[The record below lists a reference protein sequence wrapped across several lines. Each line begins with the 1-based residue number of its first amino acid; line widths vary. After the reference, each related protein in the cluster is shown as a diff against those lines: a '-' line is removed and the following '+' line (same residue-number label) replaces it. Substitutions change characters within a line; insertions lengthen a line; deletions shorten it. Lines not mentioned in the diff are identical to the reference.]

1 MDLQT
6 VYKDIFLTDRYF
18 IKGNVVPLGSRLSNH
33 LDKSNRR
40 FVTVESAV
48 VTELAADGEVTPV
61 PSMMLGTDEILFA
74 HELIESAGDVYR
86 KYQSPDF
93 DLDFV
98 KIVLKGPQGVTLHG
112 KIRPENLDCA
122 AFQHRFVVLQ
132 QPRMDD
138 LHESLEPEIDLLGSM
153 SYLIV
158 NKDKIG
164 YVFRY

>member
-6 VYKDIFLTDRYF
+6 VFKDIFLTDRYF
-18 IKGNVVPLGSRLSNH
+18 IKGNVVPLGGRLSNH

-40 FVTVESAV
+40 FVTIEDAIVVEL
-48 VTELAADGEVTPV
+48 EGGEVLPV
-61 PSMMLGTDEILFA
+61 QSMMLGTDEILFA
-74 HELIESAGDVYR
+74 HELIESAGDMYR

-98 KIVLKGPQGVTLHG
+98 KIVLKGPSGVTLHG

-122 AFQHRFVVLQ
+122 AFEHRFIVLQ